1 MSHEWSGWPGAF
13 CLKCGAEDALENAL
27 AIGWLT
33 VNETGNHFMHPK
45 YEEMVNLCNG
55 NCAKDMSKEEFKKVQ
70 DKADELQKEIL
81 KVNNYFDLVKDVKNL
96 EDVKQVIIIRK
107 DLKMRRGKEC
117 SQSAHA
123 SMKFIV
129 DGLREARQFREAEKQ
144 WLFNGSFKKI
154 CLIVESE
161 QELIDIYEKAKD
173 EYGLIASMII
183 DSGLTEFGGELTKTA
198 VAIGPDY
205 SEIIDKVT
213 GKLKLY

>member
-27 AIGWLT
+27 AMGWLRID
-33 VNETGNHFMHPK
+33 ETGNHFTHPTYK
-45 YEEMVNLCNG
+45 KMVNLCNG
-55 NCAKDMSKEEFKKVQ
+55 NCAADMSKEQFQKVK
-70 DKADELQKEIL
+70 DEADELQKEIL
-81 KVNNYFDLVKDVKNL
+81 KVNNYFKHVYEVENR
-96 EDVKQVIIIRK
+96 EDVKQVIVVRK
-107 DLKMRRGKEC
+107 DLNMRRGKEIA
-117 SQSAHA
+117 QGAHA

-129 DGLREARQFREAEKQ
+129 DGLREHRDFREAEKQ

-173 EYGLIASMII
+173 EYGLIANMII

-213 GKLKLY
+213 GKLRLY